1 MKLYRICGYGSGRS
15 VLVTKLVEAFDF
27 RRIRVAVIKHAHKP
41 FDLDRPGSDTS
52 NLRESGCPQV
62 LIAHRDRWGLLCET
76 PGGAAPDPLALTRH
90 LAPCDLVL
98 VVGFDHVA
106 LPGLEVRR
114 ADSAHAPLTQQ
125 DALLDTVVTDGV
137 KPDGVAHAFAHDEIE
152 AIADHILA
160 HARVLDN

>member
-15 VLVTKLVEAFDF
+15 ALVTKLVEEFSF

-41 FDLDRPGSDTS
+41 FDLDHPGSDTS
-52 NLRESGCPQV
+52 NLRQSGCPQV

-76 PGGAAPDPLALTRH
+76 TGGTDPDPLALARH

-98 VVGFDHVA
+98 AVGFDHVA

-114 ADSAHAPLTQQ
+114 ADATDVPLYRQ
-125 DALLDTVVTDGV
+125 DALLDTVVTDGA
-137 KPDGVAHAFAHDEIE
+137 PPADLAHAFAHDQI
-152 AIADHILA
+152 
-160 HARVLDN
+160 